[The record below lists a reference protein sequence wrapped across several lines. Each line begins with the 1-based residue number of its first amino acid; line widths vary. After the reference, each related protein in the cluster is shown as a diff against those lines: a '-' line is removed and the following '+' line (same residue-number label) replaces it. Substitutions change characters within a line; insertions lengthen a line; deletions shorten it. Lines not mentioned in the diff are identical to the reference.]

1 MIDIPVIAKAIISII
16 LPKAVEKIGEKLG
29 EVTLEKSG
37 AIIKA
42 ARQTVKAKL
51 DKANTAGLLKRVQEK
66 PTDDN
71 IKILEAELIGQMKDD
86 KEFEKQLQD
95 LVNQIQASS
104 SSFQMFLDGLRSET
118 FELEKLQQISENKNL
133 SEQIFGRNWGV
144 KNVKISDVNQESRN
158 DK

>member
-37 AIIKA
+37 AVIQA
-42 ARQTVKAKL
+42 AGQTVKAKL
-51 DKANTAGLLKRVQEK
+51 DKANTAGLLERAQEN
-66 PTDDN
+66 PTDNN
-71 IKILEAELIGQMKDD
+71 IKSLEAELMGQMEDD
-86 KEFEKQLQD
+86 KEFAKQLQEFI
-95 LVNQIQASS
+95 NQIQAGS
-104 SSFQMFLDGLRSET
+104 SSFQMFLDGLRAET
-118 FELEKLQQISENKNL
+118 FELGKLQQISENKNL
-133 SEQIFGRNWGV
+133 SKQIVGGNWVV

>member
-37 AIIKA
+37 AIIQA

-51 DKANTAGLLKRVQEK
+51 DKANTAILLKRVQEK

-104 SSFQMFLDGLRSET
+104 SSFQMFLDGLRAET
-118 FELEKLQQISENKNL
+118 FELGKLQQISENKNL
-133 SEQIFGRNWGV
+133 SEQIVGRNWGV

>member
-1 MIDIPVIAKAIISII
+1 MIDIPVIAQAIISII

-37 AIIKA
+37 AIIQA

-51 DKANTAGLLKRVQEK
+51 DKANTAILLKRTQEN

-71 IKILEAELIGQMKDD
+71 IRILEAELIAQMKDD

-95 LVNQIQASS
+95 LVNQIQARS
-104 SSFQMFLDGLRSET
+104 SSFQMFLDGLRAET
-118 FELEKLQQISENKNL
+118 FELEKLQQISENKNS
-133 SEQIFGRNWGV
+133 SEQIVGRNWGV
-144 KNVKISDVNQESRN
+144 KNVKISDVKQESLN